1 MQYIE
6 NKQQLIQYFLE
17 GSKKKDSW
25 RIGTEHEKFL
35 FDLKN
40 KNPIPYD
47 GDISILKIFSEL
59 IKNNWTP
66 IKEGKNILGLIKDK
80 KNITLEPGLQFEL
93 SGDAVKNIHQTCNEI
108 NSYLKELKIVC
119 AKLGIGLLGN
129 GFAPIAKL
137 SDVFKSPKR
146 RYEIMRKYMPSVGKN
161 GLDMMHRTCATQVNL
176 DYLDEA
182 DYKKKS
188 KLIAAITPVA
198 VSLFS
203 NSPFK
208 EKELNGYLSYRTH
221 IWQNTD
227 KNRSGIP
234 EFFLQDEN
242 SFERYVDFALKVPM
256 YFIIKDGEYIDCAGE
271 SFNDF
276 ISGKLKNYPNKKPT
290 IKDWENHIST
300 IFTELRL
307 KKYLEIRSA
316 DSCSSAGIC
325 SIPAFWTGLLYD
337 ENSLDQALEYVK
349 NWNYK
354 DIYNAYLEVP
364 KKGFDTEIKNKKIFE
379 HAKKLIEFS
388 ALGLKNRKQLNSK
401 GMDENIFLKDIHNF
415 IKDKKS
421 PAQSLIEKYNT
432 RWKQDIFK
440 IFDEEAF

>member
-1 MQYIE
+1 MKYIE
-6 NKQQLIQYFLE
+6 NKNQLIEYFIS
-17 GSKKKDSW
+17 GSKPKNNWK
-25 RIGTEHEKFL
+25 IGTEHEKFL
-35 FDLKN
+35 FDLKT
-40 KNPIPYD
+40 KKSIPYD
-47 GDISILKIFSEL
+47 GEISILKIFSEL
-59 IKNNWTP
+59 MKNDWVP
-66 IKEGKNILGLIKDK
+66 AKEGTNILGLIKDK

-93 SGDAVKNIHQTCNEI
+93 SGDAVQNIHQTCSEI

-137 SDVFKSPKR
+137 SDVYKSPKK
-146 RYEIMRKYMPSVGKN
+146 RYDIMRKYMPNVGRN

-176 DYLDEA
+176 DYSNET
-182 DYKKKS
+182 DYKRKS

-221 IWQNTD
+221 VWQDTD

-234 EFFLQDEN
+234 EFFLDNSN

-256 YFIIKDGEYIDCAGE
+256 YFIIKDDEYIDCTGE

-276 ISGKLKNYPNKKPT
+276 LSGKLKNYLNKKPT
-290 IKDWENHIST
+290 IQDWENHVST

-337 ENSLDQALEYVK
+337 EDALEQALEYVK
-349 NWNYK
+349 HWNYQ
-354 DIYNAYLEVP
+354 DVYNAYLEVP
-364 KKGFDTEIKNKKIFE
+364 KKGFNTEIRNKKIFE
-379 HAKKLIEFS
+379 HAKKIIDFS
-388 ALGLKNRKQLNSK
+388 VLGLKNRKQMNSK

-421 PAQSLIEKYNT
+421 PAQYLIEKYNT
-432 RWKQDIFK
+432 RWKHDILK

>member
-1 MQYIE
+1 MEHID
-6 NKQQLIQYFLE
+6 NKEQLIDYFFQ
-17 GSKKKDSW
+17 GSKKKDQL

-35 FDLKN
+35 FNLKK
-40 KNPIPYD
+40 KNSIPYE
-47 GDISILKIFSEL
+47 GEISISKIFSEL
-59 IKNNWTP
+59 IKNNWTSV
-66 IKEGKNILGLIKDK
+66 KEGKNILGLIKDK

-137 SDVFKSPKR
+137 NDIFKSPKK

-176 DYLDEA
+176 DYLDET

-208 EKELNGYLSYRTH
+208 EKKLNGYLSYRTY

-234 EFFLQDEN
+234 EFFLQEEN

-256 YFIIKDGEYIDCAGE
+256 YFIIKNDEYIDCAGE

-290 IKDWENHIST
+290 IKDWENHVST

-337 ENSLDQALEYVK
+337 ENSLDEALEYVK
-349 NWNYK
+349 KWNYK

-364 KKGFDTEIKNKKIFE
+364 KKGFATEIKSKKIFE

>member
-6 NKQQLIQYFLE
+6 KKQQLIEYFFE
-17 GSKKKDSW
+17 GSKTKDRW

-35 FDLKN
+35 FNLKN
-40 KNPIPYD
+40 KNCIPYD

-59 IKNNWTP
+59 IKNNWIP

-129 GFAPIAKL
+129 GFAPIVKL
-137 SDVFKSPKR
+137 SDVFKSPKK

-176 DYLDEA
+176 DYLDEI

-208 EKELNGYLSYRTH
+208 EKKLNGYLSYRTH

-234 EFFLQDEN
+234 
-242 SFERYVDFALKVPM
+242 
-256 YFIIKDGEYIDCAGE
+256 
-271 SFNDF
+271 
-276 ISGKLKNYPNKKPT
+276 
-290 IKDWENHIST
+290 
-300 IFTELRL
+300 
-307 KKYLEIRSA
+307 
-316 DSCSSAGIC
+316 
-325 SIPAFWTGLLYD
+325 
-337 ENSLDQALEYVK
+337 
-349 NWNYK
+349 
-354 DIYNAYLEVP
+354 
-364 KKGFDTEIKNKKIFE
+364 
-379 HAKKLIEFS
+379 
-388 ALGLKNRKQLNSK
+388 
-401 GMDENIFLKDIHNF
+401 
-415 IKDKKS
+415 
-421 PAQSLIEKYNT
+421 
-432 RWKQDIFK
+432 
-440 IFDEEAF
+440 

>member
-1 MQYIE
+1 
-6 NKQQLIQYFLE
+6 
-17 GSKKKDSW
+17 
-25 RIGTEHEKFL
+25 
-35 FDLKN
+35 
-40 KNPIPYD
+40 
-47 GDISILKIFSEL
+47 
-59 IKNNWTP
+59 
-66 IKEGKNILGLIKDK
+66 
-80 KNITLEPGLQFEL
+80 
-93 SGDAVKNIHQTCNEI
+93 
-108 NSYLKELKIVC
+108 
-119 AKLGIGLLGN
+119 GN

-137 SDVFKSPKR
+137 SDVFKSPKK

-234 EFFLQDEN
+234 EFFLQEEN

-256 YFIIKDGEYIDCAGE
+256 YFIIKNDEYIDCAGE

-290 IKDWENHIST
+290 IKDWENHVST

-354 DIYNAYLEVP
+354 DIYNGYLEVP

>member
-1 MQYIE
+1 MP
-6 NKQQLIQYFLE
+6 NV
-17 GSKKKDSW
+17 GS
-25 RIGTEHEKFL
+25 
-35 FDLKN
+35 
-40 KNPIPYD
+40 
-47 GDISILKIFSEL
+47 
-59 IKNNWTP
+59 
-66 IKEGKNILGLIKDK
+66 
-80 KNITLEPGLQFEL
+80 
-93 SGDAVKNIHQTCNEI
+93 
-108 NSYLKELKIVC
+108 
-119 AKLGIGLLGN
+119 
-129 GFAPIAKL
+129 
-137 SDVFKSPKR
+137 
-146 RYEIMRKYMPSVGKN
+146 N

-176 DYLDEA
+176 DYSNEI

-208 EKELNGYLSYRTH
+208 ENKLNGYLSYRTH
-221 IWQNTD
+221 IWQDTD

-234 EFFLQDEN
+234 DFFLDNSN

-256 YFIIKDGEYIDCAGE
+256 YFIIKDDEYIDCTGE

-276 ISGKLKNYPNKKPT
+276 LSGKLKNYPNKKPT
-290 IKDWENHIST
+290 LQDWENHVST

-337 ENSLDQALEYVK
+337 ESALEQALEYVK
-349 NWNYK
+349 DWNYA
-354 DIYNAYLEVP
+354 DVYNAYLEVP

-379 HAKKLIEFS
+379 HAKKIIDFS
-388 ALGLKNRKQLNSK
+388 ALGLKNRKQTNNK

-432 RWKQDIFK
+432 RWKHDILK

>member
-1 MQYIE
+1 LKYIE
-6 NKQQLIQYFLE
+6 NKNQLIEYFIG
-17 GSKKKDSW
+17 GSKPKNNWK
-25 RIGTEHEKFL
+25 IGTEHEKFL
-35 FDLKN
+35 FDLKT
-40 KNPIPYD
+40 KKSIPYD
-47 GDISILKIFSEL
+47 GEVSILKIFLEL
-59 IKNNWTP
+59 MKNDWAP
-66 IKEGKNILGLIKDK
+66 IKEGANILGLIKDK

-93 SGDAVKNIHQTCNEI
+93 SGDAVQNIHQTCSEI
-108 NSYLKELKIVC
+108 NSYFKELKIVC

-129 GFAPIAKL
+129 GFAPITKL
-137 SDVFKSPKR
+137 SDVFKSPKK
-146 RYEIMRKYMPSVGKN
+146 RYEIMRRYMPNVGKN

-176 DYLDEA
+176 DYSNET
-182 DYKKKS
+182 DYKRKS
-188 KLIAAITPVA
+188 KLIAAITPIA

-221 IWQNTD
+221 VWQDTD

-234 EFFLQDEN
+234 VFFLDDSN

-256 YFIIKDGEYIDCAGE
+256 YFIIKDDEYIDCTGE

-276 ISGKLKNYPNKKPT
+276 LSGKLKNYLNKKPT
-290 IKDWENHIST
+290 IQDWENHIST

-337 ENSLDQALEYVK
+337 EDALEQALEYVK
-349 NWNYK
+349 EWNFQ
-354 DIYNAYLEVP
+354 DVYNAYLEVP
-364 KKGFDTEIKNKKIFE
+364 KKGFDTEIRNKRIFE
-379 HAKKLIEFS
+379 HAKKIIDFS
-388 ALGLKNRKQLNSK
+388 ALGLENRKQMNSK

-432 RWKQDIFK
+432 RWKHDILK

>member
-1 MQYIE
+1 LKYIE
-6 NKQQLIQYFLE
+6 NKNQLIEYFIS
-17 GSKKKDSW
+17 GSKPKNNWK
-25 RIGTEHEKFL
+25 IGAEHEKFL
-35 FDLKN
+35 FDLKT
-40 KNPIPYD
+40 KKSIPYD
-47 GDISILKIFSEL
+47 GEISILKIFSEL
-59 IKNNWTP
+59 MKNDWVP
-66 IKEGKNILGLIKDK
+66 IKEGTNILGLIKDK

-93 SGDAVKNIHQTCNEI
+93 SGDAVQNIHQTCSEI

-137 SDVFKSPKR
+137 SDVYKSPKK
-146 RYEIMRKYMPSVGKN
+146 RYDIMRKYMPNVGRN

-176 DYLDEA
+176 DYSNET
-182 DYKKKS
+182 DYKRKS

-221 IWQNTD
+221 IWQDTD

-234 EFFLQDEN
+234 EFFLDNSN

-256 YFIIKDGEYIDCAGE
+256 YFIITDDEYIDCTGE

-276 ISGKLKNYPNKKPT
+276 LSGKLKNYLNKKPT
-290 IKDWENHIST
+290 IQDWENHVST

-337 ENSLDQALEYVK
+337 EDALEQALEYVK
-349 NWNYK
+349 DWNYQ
-354 DIYNAYLEVP
+354 DVYNAYLEVP
-364 KKGFDTEIKNKKIFE
+364 KKGFDTEIRNKKIFE
-379 HAKKLIEFS
+379 HAKKIIDFS
-388 ALGLKNRKQLNSK
+388 VLGLKNRKQMNSK

-421 PAQSLIEKYNT
+421 PAQYLIEKYNI
-432 RWKQDIFK
+432 RWKHDILK